1 MAKSQGF
8 VLPFT
13 GRVGRTT
20 TGYRA
25 GRYITRV
32 IPDVKP
38 TGDPT
43 REQLTQQARFAKL
56 GNLMSVINS
65 ALQKGLNHLS
75 RTYAFQQGVKLNS
88 AAVTASNPY
97 DVEVSYAELVVS
109 KGKLPE
115 VSFAAPNFQETNVI
129 RCAFTGNDG
138 AEGADSGDSVYVL
151 AYSPELNQALLSA
164 PVSRS
169 ENSVVLN
176 TPLGWNGTMVHVY
189 GFAVRNRNVVSN
201 SAYVGSGTIN

>member
-43 REQLTQQARFAKL
+43 KEQIEQRAKF
-56 GNLMSVINS
+56 GFIANLMSTFIIS
-65 ALQKGLNHLS
+65 LRMGLNHLDP
-75 RTYAFQQGVKLNS
+75 TYAYQQGIKLNF
-88 AAVTASNPY
+88 PK
-97 DVEVSYAELVVS
+97 VSLNGQGQPQITYADIELS
-109 KGKLPE
+109 KGKIPNA
-115 VSFAAPNFQETNVI
+115 SFAAPSFEETNTIQVS
-129 RCAFTGNDG
+129 FTGNVSEVG
-138 AEGADSGDSVYVL
+138 AKSTDEVYIV
-151 AYSPELNQALLSA
+151 AYTPDLNAALVSA
-164 PVSRS
+164 PQPRTAQSITI
-169 ENSVVLN
+169 N
-176 TPLGWNGTMVHVY
+176 TPLGWNGCHVYVY
-189 GFAVRNRNVVSN
+189 GFVVRSARVVSD
-201 SAYVGSGTIN
+201 SAYVGTGTIN

>member
-43 REQLTQQARFAKL
+43 TAQKIQQARFAKL
-56 GNLMSVINS
+56 GNLMSVINA

-75 RTYAFQQGVKLNS
+75 RTYAFQQGVKLNA
-88 AAVTASNPY
+88 AAVTASNPI
-97 DVEVSYAELVVS
+97 DVEVSYADLVVS
-109 KGKLPE
+109 KGKLPA
-115 VSFAAPNFQETNVI
+115 VSFAAPSFPETNTISVD
-129 RCAFTGNDG
+129 FVGNMDQ
-138 AEGADSGDSVYVL
+138 EGADSADQVYIL
-151 AYSPELNQALLSA
+151 AYSPELNQAMLSS

-169 ENSVVLN
+169 ERTVIMI
-176 TPLGWNGTMVHVY
+176 TPLGWNGSTVHVY
-189 GFAVRNRNVVSN
+189 GFAIRNRSVVSN
-201 SAYVGSGTIN
+201 SAYVGTGTIN